1 MQKHYIHILTKKIYI
16 LSSHLKLR
24 NSSKVEKCE
33 NGGFLNAK
41 ESVSLRC
48 ILTGT
53 TVVTIVTDY
62 TAHWV
67 WLVDF
72 NQTAF

>member
-1 MQKHYIHILTKKIYI
+1 MQKHYIHILTKKSIFY
-16 LSSHLKLR
+16 HPTLR
-24 NSSKVEKCE
+24 NSSKVETCE

-48 ILTGT
+48 IFTGT
-53 TVVTIVTDY
+53 AVVTIVTDY